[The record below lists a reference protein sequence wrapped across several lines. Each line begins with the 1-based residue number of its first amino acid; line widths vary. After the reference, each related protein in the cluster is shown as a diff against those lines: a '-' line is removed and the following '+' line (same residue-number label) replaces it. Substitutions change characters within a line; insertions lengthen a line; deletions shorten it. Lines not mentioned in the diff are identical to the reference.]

1 MKILVLHCTRMLNVT
16 GNLLLY
22 YDCISHEVPQ
32 LYKYAEGMH
41 TYTYIVPPAVY
52 FTEVHF
58 RLPALGEILQN

>member
-1 MKILVLHCTRMLNVT
+1 MSPVIYY
-16 GNLLLY
+16 Y

-58 RLPALGEILQN
+58 RLPALGEIVQN

>member
-1 MKILVLHCTRMLNVT
+1 MSPVIYY
-16 GNLLLY
+16 Y

-32 LYKYAEGMH
+32 LYFYIIYAEGMH

-58 RLPALGEILQN
+58 RLPALGEIVQN